1 MPLEVTSTHKIFELR
16 KPHIALARA
25 LRIKPETLSL
35 IGSNSKLSPFSDGD
49 LLFDLGN
56 IIVGKEL
63 TDEEKINKHEA
74 GESFLTRDNEDEL
87 FGFYNDLPIALEI
100 ILNTMSFEEGLYR
113 TRAYIVDWKKIG
125 EIVQ

>member
-16 KPHIALARA
+16 KPHIALVRA

-63 TDEEKINKHEA
+63 TDEEKIDKHEA
-74 GESFLTRDNEDEL
+74 GESFLTRDKEDEL
-87 FGFYNDLPIALEI
+87 LSYYKDLTVALEI
-100 ILNTMSFEEGLYR
+100 ILNTMSFEEGIYR
-113 TRAYIVDWKKIG
+113 TRAYMVDWKKIG
-125 EIVQ
+125 DVA